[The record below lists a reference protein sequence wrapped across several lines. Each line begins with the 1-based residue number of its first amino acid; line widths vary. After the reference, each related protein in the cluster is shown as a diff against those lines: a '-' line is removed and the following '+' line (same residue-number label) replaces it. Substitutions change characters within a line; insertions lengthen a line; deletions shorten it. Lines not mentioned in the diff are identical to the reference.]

1 MPTFPP
7 TCGELHPSSTHPHP
21 SHLHTFTPHICILST
36 THPHPS
42 HLHTLTPLQYTEEEE
57 VRKKQQAQENF
68 RALKQAEEAD
78 FVTNNEKFDCPICFS
93 GTEVGEGVTLRGC
106 LHQFCK

>member
-21 SHLHTFTPHICILST
+21 SHLHTLNHTPSPLTSA
-36 THPHPS
+36 HPH
-42 HLHTLTPLQYTEEEE
+42 TPLQYTEEEE